1 MKPKRST
8 CFKGNSA
15 KSSILLEKA
24 TDYQRF
30 FLLFFLQLPLFNCTN
45 MARLSEVVITGKS
58 NAWLLNL
65 LHGLSLF
72 TGACLPPRVNLS
84 VFFLCRLPRTPGCRY
99 DCLARGL
106 MAPKE
111 EDIKDVCHA
120 PLLSETSGCEL
131 FSRMLSPRL
140 IRTWNLYPS
149 TVI

>member
-1 MKPKRST
+1 MKPKYST
-8 CFKGNSA
+8 CFKGSAA
-15 KSSILLEKA
+15 KSGVLLEKA
-24 TDYQRF
+24 TDYQF
-30 FLLFFLQLPLFNCTN
+30 FFFHFLQLPHFSCAN

-72 TGACLPPRVNLS
+72 AGACLPPRVNLS
-84 VFFLCRLPRTPGCRY
+84 VFFLCLLPRTPGCRY

-131 FSRMLSPRL
+131 FSRVLSPLL
-140 IRTWNLYPS
+140 IRT
-149 TVI
+149 